1 MAIGPRLAQGQTS
14 FGSRLVVPSLRV
26 SSPWAS
32 GVVTHS
38 LRRVAGVVGSRSSY
52 AALRPVLAFTPYLA
66 DDEQLKRTP

>member
-1 MAIGPRLAQGQTS
+1 MSEPL
-14 FGSRLVVPSLRV
+14 
-26 SSPWAS
+26 
-32 GVVTHS
+32 VTHY